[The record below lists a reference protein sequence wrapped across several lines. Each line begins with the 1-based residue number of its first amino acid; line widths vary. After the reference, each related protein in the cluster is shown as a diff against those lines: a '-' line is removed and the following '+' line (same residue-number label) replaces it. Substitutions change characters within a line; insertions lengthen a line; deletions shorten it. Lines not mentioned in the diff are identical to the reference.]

1 MMLKVD
7 SNQRPSSEEL
17 YKNNIVKTHMDS
29 LRDVV
34 PSNPFNVVDYEGN
47 EDDDEKVQLLNTI
60 MRKTLLSPQHNI
72 IQEALQTYKTKAV
85 ILVDST
91 VSQKLDTRENRE

>member
-47 EDDDEKVQLLNTI
+47 EDDDEKV
-60 MRKTLLSPQHNI
+60 
-72 IQEALQTYKTKAV
+72 
-85 ILVDST
+85 
-91 VSQKLDTRENRE
+91 